1 MIKKVNWLIG
11 LSLLGVVI
19 CPGGAIAHG
28 ANIQYKSTNALQ
40 INATYDSG
48 QPMSNAQVTIY
59 APDDPATPWLTGTTD
74 EKGGFIFVPDPTK
87 VGNWEVKV
95 RQAGHGAMITI
106 PGAIPGGNS
115 PSSLNQ
121 NEPNAANQ
129 SVTQNQQSVA
139 NNVANKN
146 YTPMQKGLMI
156 VSVVWGFVGTAL
168 FFSRK
173 SLEQQH

>member
-87 VGNWEVKV
+87 IGNWEVKV
-95 RQAGHGAMITI
+95 RQAGHGDIISI
-106 PGAIPGGNS
+106 PGAIPGVNS
-115 PSSLNQ
+115 PSSINQ
-121 NEPNAANQ
+121 NEPNTENQ

-139 NNVANKN
+139 NKN
-146 YTPMQKGLMI
+146 YTPMQKSLMI
-156 VSVVWGFVGTAL
+156 ISVGWGFVGTAL

>member
-1 MIKKVNWLIG
+1 MIKKINWLIG
-11 LSLLGVVI
+11 FSLLGVVI

-28 ANIQYKSTNALQ
+28 ANIEYKSTNALQ

-74 EKGGFIFVPDPTK
+74 ENGGFIFVPDSTK

-95 RQAGHGAMITI
+95 RQAGHGDIISI
-106 PGAIPGGNS
+106 PGAIPGENS
-115 PSSLNQ
+115 PSSINQ
-121 NEPNAANQ
+121 NQPNAENQ
-129 SVTQNQQSVA
+129 SVTQNQRSVSSQ
-139 NNVANKN
+139 N
-146 YTPMQKGLMI
+146 YTPIQKGLMI
-156 VSVVWGFVGTAL
+156 ISVGWGFVGTAL

>member
-1 MIKKVNWLIG
+1 MIKKINWLIG
-11 LSLLGVVI
+11 LSLLGVVS

-87 VGNWEVKV
+87 TGNWEVKV
-95 RQAGHGAMITI
+95 RQAGHGDIISI
-106 PGAIPGGNS
+106 PGAISGGNS
-115 PSSLNQ
+115 PSSINQ
-121 NEPNAANQ
+121 NEPNAENQ
-129 SVTQNQQSVA
+129 SETQNQQLVSSQ
-139 NNVANKN
+139 N
-146 YTPMQKGLMI
+146 YTPMQKVLMI
-156 VSVVWGFVGTAL
+156 ISVGWGFVGTAL

>member
-1 MIKKVNWLIG
+1 MIKKINWLIG

-28 ANIQYKSTNALQ
+28 ANIEYKSTNALQ

-74 EKGGFIFVPDPTK
+74 ENGRFIFVPEPTK
-87 VGNWEVKV
+87 IGNWEVKV
-95 RQAGHGAMITI
+95 RQAGHGDIISI
-106 PGAIPGGNS
+106 PGAIPGVNS
-115 PSSLNQ
+115 PSSINH
-121 NEPNAANQ
+121 NEPNAENQ
-129 SVTQNQQSVA
+129 SVSSQNYSQ
-139 NNVANKN
+139 N

-156 VSVVWGFVGTAL
+156 ISVGWGFVGTAL